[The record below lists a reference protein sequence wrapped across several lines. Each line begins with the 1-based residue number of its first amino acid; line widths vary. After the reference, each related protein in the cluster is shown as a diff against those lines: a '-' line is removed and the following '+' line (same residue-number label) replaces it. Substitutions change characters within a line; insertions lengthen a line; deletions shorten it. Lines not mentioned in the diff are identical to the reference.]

1 METKRLYECLYL
13 IDPAL
18 AAGDWDGITGKIK
31 AQIEKRGGEVV
42 SLKKWDERQLAYQ
55 ISDKTRGTYILVYF
69 NCETAAVAS
78 IERDIN
84 LSEDIMRAMIL
95 RADFISSEEQMDK
108 KAPTITDL
116 RYRASA
122 EEGWNRDR
130 GFEDAAVI
138 DDIDDVEEDEVDDDA
153 SEDDTDKE

>member
-31 AQIEKRGGEVV
+31 AQIEKRGGDVV
-42 SLKKWDERQLAYQ
+42 SLKKWDERQLAYE
-55 ISDKTRGTYILVYF
+55 IEDKSRGTYILVYF
-69 NCETAAVAS
+69 NCEPTSVAS

-95 RADFISSEEQMDK
+95 RAEFIETPEQMDK

-116 RYRASA
+116 RYRASS
-122 EEGWNRDR
+122 EDGWRRERD
-130 GFEDAAVI
+130 FDDVAVMDI
-138 DDIDDVEEDEVDDDA
+138 IDDDIDDVAD
-153 SEDDTDKE
+153 EDDVADKA